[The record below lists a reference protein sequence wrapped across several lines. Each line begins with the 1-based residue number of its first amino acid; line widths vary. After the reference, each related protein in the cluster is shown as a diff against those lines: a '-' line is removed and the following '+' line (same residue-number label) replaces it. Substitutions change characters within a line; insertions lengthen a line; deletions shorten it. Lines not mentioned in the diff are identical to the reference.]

1 MIFKKLEKYLKNID
15 GKIAIYGIG
24 KETEKN
30 IPEINEYVEIVGL
43 LDGFRD
49 NGNIYGYNIISL
61 NKAIKIGIKAIIVIA
76 RPGSCRAIV
85 TRIKDKCNENNIKIY
100 DVYGNNLLEEKQSK
114 CTLGKLK
121 PYYKKDLMNK
131 KCLYSYEWLK
141 HKKKIYLNEVI
152 KAPNTSIK
160 EKIRIF
166 IWCITPGLTIM
177 LGNIKKLMNKRRR
190 KNENI

>member
-43 LDGFRD
+43 LDGFRN

-114 CTLGKLK
+114 CTLGK
-121 PYYKKDLMNK
+121 
-131 KCLYSYEWLK
+131 
-141 HKKKIYLNEVI
+141 
-152 KAPNTSIK
+152 
-160 EKIRIF
+160 
-166 IWCITPGLTIM
+166 
-177 LGNIKKLMNKRRR
+177 
-190 KNENI
+190 

>member
-85 TRIKDKCNENNIKIY
+85 TRIKDKC
-100 DVYGNNLLEEKQSK
+100 LL
-114 CTLGKLK
+114 KLV
-121 PYYKKDLMNK
+121 DCLE
-131 KCLYSYEWLK
+131 KCLICR
-141 HKKKIYLNEVI
+141 H
-152 KAPNTSIK
+152 
-160 EKIRIF
+160 IRRF
-166 IWCITPGLTIM
+166 AD
-177 LGNIKKLMNKRRR
+177 
-190 KNENI
+190 